1 MDEYQNKLV
10 VGTTK
15 VYLEASDC
23 TQRECT
29 LGNLITD
36 AMLFYRMHY
45 INQTFVNSMASKRGS
60 DVFGQRADDKRDV
73 IALFNSELIGQSVGE
88 PDVGPDRQYFITKIS
103 LDKVFKRGNPK
114 INMFIMSGKTVR
126 QILEDQTQRKDL
138 VQVSGIKVNYDLSK
152 DTNDK
157 INAISVKCGH
167 CPDEHYSPLDD
178 SKLYEV
184 LLPQSIGVEE
194 SDRDLLVSH
203 DLSVVDILQHY
214 IKHNSPIN
222 ATVEDR
228 ITLRN
233 GNVLNGNYG

>member
-1 MDEYQNKLV
+1 M
-10 VGTTK
+10 
-15 VYLEASDC
+15 
-23 TQRECT
+23 
-29 LGNLITD
+29 
-36 AMLFYRMHY
+36 
-45 INQTFVNSMASKRGS
+45 
-60 DVFGQRADDKRDV
+60 FGQRADDKRDV

-157 INAISVKCGH
+157 INEISVKCGH